1 VSVNKISHIQIPIAI
16 LDSRSNY
23 HILTEKFIEYY
34 NLKLIENN
42 TFNKIGTAKLGERI
56 SPIGYADMGG
66 FIKKAYIVKNIA
78 NPSLSAIVLQKQGLT
93 TVVSVK
99 DPTKCIIET
108 NSNVYIQKPIH
119 QLGQFPILSITDLII
134 KYKSEESSVQL
145 SNMIKIEE
153 CLPETYLQA

>member
-99 DPTKCIIET
+99 DPKCIIEP
-108 NSNVYIQKPIH
+108 NSNGYIQAPIL
-119 QLGQFPILSITDLII
+119 QLNQLPILSITDLII